1 MSKVTIYS
9 PPSAAQVK
17 NCTADF
23 DLRRAPVPIHL
34 VQFDKTI
41 PILAVALYKGGTAYK
56 LPEDAEANVR
66 MGKRN
71 NLYVYNP
78 VLGCNEGRTLVYVA
92 VTPQMTTQDGVF
104 YPILEV
110 LAGGGVAGTSPLQ
123 LVIQRNP
130 VQEGDLEDTSEAQTL
145 ADLVSQAAASAN
157 AAADSARIVQENKDA
172 IQNANENIEA
182 IKAAP
187 ANANAAADSAKEAR
201 SWAVGDTAS
210 RPGEGM
216 DNAKYY
222 AALAQQVSQG
232 AVGWYPNYEAL
243 YAAHD
248 TGYDGNWAIVGDT
261 DTIWVWD
268 SDTGVWK
275 DTGESSK
282 FANYYDKTQIDEK
295 FYDKTQIDENFYD
308 KTQIDEKFYGKTQI
322 DENFYGKTQIDEN
335 FYGKTQIDAKLPKPV
350 TVTVAASAW
359 TSGDYTVSWDD
370 GSTTSYTACA
380 TATVTGVTADSRIAV
395 SDRTRVTDAVR
406 MVAALEPGAGV
417 VKFYAN
423 SAPTSAAVFVLE
435 VSQ

>member
-23 DLRRAPVPIHL
+23 DLRRAPVPINL

-145 ADLVSQAAASAN
+145 ADLASQAAASAN

-172 IQNANENIEA
+172 IQSANANMEA

-187 ANANAAADSAKEAR
+187 ANATAAAASAKEAR

-232 AVGWYPNYEAL
+232 AVGWYKSYEAL

-275 DTGESSK
+275 DTGESSR
-282 FANYYDKTQIDEK
+282 FANYYDKTQIDA
-295 FYDKTQIDENFYD
+295 
-308 KTQIDEKFYGKTQI
+308 
-322 DENFYGKTQIDEN
+322 N

-359 TSGDYTVSWDD
+359 TTGDYSVAWDD
-370 GSTTSYTACA
+370 GTSTSYTQC
-380 TATVTGVTADSRIAV
+380 ATVTVAGVTADSRITV

-406 MVAALEPGAGV
+406 MIAALEPGAGV

-423 SAPTSAAVFVLE
+423 AAPTSAAVFVVE

>member
-23 DLRRAPVPIHL
+23 DLRRAPVPINL
-34 VQFDKTI
+34 VQFDKAI

-71 NLYVYNP
+71 NLYIYNP
-78 VLGCNEGRTLVYVA
+78 VLGCNEGRNLVYVA

-110 LAGGGVAGTSPLQ
+110 LADGGVAGTSPLQ

-145 ADLVSQAAASAN
+145 ADLASQAAASAN

-172 IQNANENIEA
+172 IQSANANMEA

-187 ANANAAADSAKEAR
+187 ANATAAAASAKEAR

-268 SDTGVWK
+268 SDTGTWR

-282 FANYYDKTQIDEK
+282 FTNYYDKTQIDALLTAMK
-295 FYDKTQIDENFYD
+295 S
-308 KTQIDEKFYGKTQI
+308 
-322 DENFYGKTQIDEN
+322 
-335 FYGKTQIDAKLPKPV
+335 KLK

-359 TSGDYTVSWDD
+359 TTGDYSVTWDD
-370 GSTTSYTACA
+370 GSTSSYNTC
-380 TATVTGVTADSRIAV
+380 ATVTVAGITADSRIAV

-423 SAPTSAAVFVLE
+423 AAPTSAAIFILE

>member
-23 DLRRAPVPIHL
+23 DLRRAPVPINL

-71 NLYVYNP
+71 NLYIYNP

-145 ADLVSQAAASAN
+145 ADLASQAAASAN

-172 IQNANENIEA
+172 IQSANANMEA

-187 ANANAAADSAKEAR
+187 VNATAAAASAKEAR
-201 SWAVGDTAS
+201 SWAVGDTGT
-210 RPGEGM
+210 RQGEGM

-232 AVGWYPNYEAL
+232 AVGFYATYEAL
-243 YAAHD
+243 YAAHEV
-248 TGYDGNWAIVGDT
+248 GYDGNWAIVGDT

-268 SDTGVWK
+268 SDTGTWR

-282 FANYYDKTQIDEK
+282 FANYYDKTQIDTNY
-295 FYDKTQIDENFYD
+295 YD
-308 KTQIDEKFYGKTQI
+308 
-322 DENFYGKTQIDEN
+322 
-335 FYGKTQIDAKLPKPV
+335 KTQIDAKLPNPV

-359 TSGDYTVSWDD
+359 TTGDYSVTWDD
-370 GSTTSYTACA
+370 GSTSSYTACA
-380 TATVTGVTADSRIAV
+380 TVTVAGVTADSRIAV

-423 SAPTSAAVFVLE
+423 SAPTSAAVFILEE

>member
-23 DLRRAPVPIHL
+23 DLRRAPVPINL

-110 LAGGGVAGTSPLQ
+110 LADGGVAGTSPLQ

-145 ADLVSQAAASAN
+145 ADLASQAAASAN
-157 AAADSARIVQENKDA
+157 VAADSARIVQENKDA
-172 IQNANENIEA
+172 IQSANANMEA

-187 ANANAAADSAKEAR
+187 ANATAAAASAKEAR
-201 SWAVGDTAS
+201 SWAVGDTAT

-275 DTGESSK
+275 DTGESSR
-282 FANYYDKTQIDEK
+282 FANYYDKTQIDA
-295 FYDKTQIDENFYD
+295 
-308 KTQIDEKFYGKTQI
+308 
-322 DENFYGKTQIDEN
+322 N

-350 TVTVAASAW
+350 TVTVPASAW
-359 TSGDYTVSWDD
+359 TSGDYNVTWDD
-370 GSTTSYTACA
+370 GSTSSYNTC
-380 TATVTGVTADSRIAV
+380 ATVTVAGVTADSHIAV

-406 MVAALEPGAGV
+406 MIAALEPGAGV

-423 SAPTSAAVFVLE
+423 AAPTSAAVFVVE
-435 VSQ
+435 VSL

>member
-1 MSKVTIYS
+1 MAAANYS
-9 PPSAAQVK
+9 PPAEALIK
-17 NCTADF
+17 ATRADF
-23 DLRRAPVPIHL
+23 DRRDVVQPVHL
-34 VQFDKTI
+34 VQYDDTL
-41 PILAVALYKGGTAYK
+41 PVLAVALYKGGQPWT
-56 LPEDAEANVR
+56 LPTGADVNLR
-66 MGKRN
+66 MDKKDGH
-71 NLYVYNP
+71 YVYTP
-78 VLGCNEGRTLVYVA
+78 ALGVSSDRATVYLA
-92 VTPQMTTQDGVF
+92 VTAQMTTGYGTFAPVV
-104 YPILEV
+104 EV
-110 LAGGGVAGTSPLQ
+110 LAGGGVAGMAALR
-123 LVIQRNP
+123 LEIDRNP
-130 VQEGDLEDTSEAQTL
+130 VQDGMLESTDEYKTVQVL
-145 ADLVSQAAASAN
+145 AAEVAAN
-157 AAADSARIVQENKDA
+157 AKIVRDNEA
-172 IQNANENIEA
+172 GIQDVHENIEA

-187 ANANAAADSAKEAR
+187 ANATAAAASAKEAR

-248 TGYDGNWAIVGDT
+248 TGYDGNWAIMGDT

-282 FANYYDKTQIDEK
+282 FANYYDKTQIDALLTAMKSK
-295 FYDKTQIDENFYD
+295 FK
-308 KTQIDEKFYGKTQI
+308 
-322 DENFYGKTQIDEN
+322 
-335 FYGKTQIDAKLPKPV
+335 
-350 TVTVAASAW
+350 TVTVESSAW
-359 TSGDYTVSWDD
+359 TTGDYSVTWDD
-370 GSTTSYTACA
+370 GTSTSYTQCA
-380 TATVTGVTADSRIAV
+380 TVNVAGVTADSHIAV

-423 SAPTSAAVFVLE
+423 SAPTSAAVFVVE

>member
-1 MSKVTIYS
+1 MAAANYS
-9 PPSAAQVK
+9 PPETALIKA
-17 NCTADF
+17 TRADF
-23 DLRRAPVPIHL
+23 DRRDVVQPVHL
-34 VQFDKTI
+34 VQYDDTL
-41 PILAVALYKGGTAYK
+41 PVLAVALYKGGQPWT
-56 LPEDAEANVR
+56 LPTSADVNLR
-66 MGKRN
+66 MDKKDGH
-71 NLYVYNP
+71 YVYNP
-78 VLGCNEGRTLVYVA
+78 ALGVSSDRATVYLA
-92 VTPQMTTQDGVF
+92 VTAQMTTGYGTFAPVV
-104 YPILEV
+104 EV
-110 LAGGGVAGTSPLQ
+110 LAGGGVAGMAALR
-123 LVIQRNP
+123 LEIDRNP
-130 VQEGDLEDTSEAQTL
+130 VQDDMIESTDEYKTVQAL
-145 ADLVSQAAASAN
+145 AAEVAAN
-157 AAADSARIVQENKDA
+157 AKIVRDNEAGIQDVHENV
-172 IQNANENIEA
+172 EA

-187 ANANAAADSAKEAR
+187 ANAQAAAASAKEAR
-201 SWAVGDTAS
+201 SWAVGDTAT

-282 FANYYDKTQIDEK
+282 FANYYDKTQID
-295 FYDKTQIDENFYD
+295 
-308 KTQIDEKFYGKTQI
+308 
-322 DENFYGKTQIDEN
+322 
-335 FYGKTQIDAKLPKPV
+335 AMLPKPV

-359 TSGDYTVSWDD
+359 TTGDYSVAWDD
-370 GSTTSYTACA
+370 GTSTSYTQCA
-380 TATVTGVTADSRIAV
+380 TVNVAGVTADSRIFV

-423 SAPTSAAVFVLE
+423 SAPSAAATFILE

>member
-23 DLRRAPVPIHL
+23 DLRRAPVPINL

-56 LPEDAEANVR
+56 LPDDAEANVR

-71 NLYVYNP
+71 NLYIYNP

-110 LAGGGVAGTSPLQ
+110 LADGGVAGTSPLQ

-130 VQEGDLEDTSEAQTL
+130 VQEGDLEDTSETQTL
-145 ADLVSQAAASAN
+145 ADLASQAAASAN

-172 IQNANENIEA
+172 IQNANANIEA

-187 ANANAAADSAKEAR
+187 ANATAAADSAKEAR

-222 AALAQQVSQG
+222 AALAQQISQG

-261 DTIWVWD
+261 DTIWIWD
-268 SDTGVWK
+268 SDTGKWH
-275 DTGESSK
+275 DTNESSK
-282 FANYYDKTQIDEK
+282 LANYYDKTQIDA
-295 FYDKTQIDENFYD
+295 
-308 KTQIDEKFYGKTQI
+308 
-322 DENFYGKTQIDEN
+322 N

-359 TSGDYTVSWDD
+359 TSGDYTVTWDD
-370 GSTTSYTACA
+370 GGTSSYNTC
-380 TATVTGVTADSRIAV
+380 ATVTVAGVTADSRITV

-435 VSQ
+435 VSR

>member
-187 ANANAAADSAKEAR
+187 ANAKAAAASAKEAR

-248 TGYDGNWAIVGDT
+248 TGYDGNWAIIGDT

-282 FANYYDKTQIDEK
+282 FANYYDKTQIDA
-295 FYDKTQIDENFYD
+295 
-308 KTQIDEKFYGKTQI
+308 
-322 DENFYGKTQIDEN
+322 N

-359 TSGDYTVSWDD
+359 TTGDYTVSWDD
-370 GSTTSYTACA
+370 GSTSNYTTC
-380 TATVTGVTADSRIAV
+380 ATVTVAGMTANSRIAV

>member
-1 MSKVTIYS
+1 MSKVMIYS
-9 PPSAAQVK
+9 PPSAAQIK

-23 DLRRAPVPIHL
+23 DLRRAPVPINL

-92 VTPQMTTQDGVF
+92 ITPQMTTQDGVF

-110 LAGGGVAGTSPLQ
+110 LADGGVAGTSPLQ
-123 LVIQRNP
+123 LVIQHNP
-130 VQEGDLEDTSEAQTL
+130 VQEDDLEDTSEAQTL
-145 ADLVSQAAASAN
+145 ADLVGQAAASAN

-172 IQNANENIEA
+172 IQSANANIEA

-187 ANANAAADSAKEAR
+187 ANAQAAAASAKEAR
-201 SWAVGDTAS
+201 SWAVGDTGT

-222 AALAQQVSQG
+222 AAQAQQVSQG

-268 SDTGVWK
+268 SDTGKWH
-275 DTGESSK
+275 DTYESSK
-282 FANYYDKTQIDEK
+282 LANYYDKTQIDALLTAMK
-295 FYDKTQIDENFYD
+295 S
-308 KTQIDEKFYGKTQI
+308 
-322 DENFYGKTQIDEN
+322 
-335 FYGKTQIDAKLPKPV
+335 KLK

-359 TSGDYTVSWDD
+359 TSGNYTVTWDD
-370 GSTTSYTACA
+370 GSTTTYTACA
-380 TATVTGVTADSRIAV
+380 TVTVAGVTADSRIAV

-423 SAPTSAAVFVLE
+423 SAPTGAATFVLE

>member
-23 DLRRAPVPIHL
+23 DLRRAPVPINL

-56 LPEDAEANVR
+56 LPDDAEANVR

-71 NLYVYNP
+71 NLYIYNP

-110 LAGGGVAGTSPLQ
+110 LADGGVAGTSPLQ

-130 VQEGDLEDTSEAQTL
+130 VQEGDLEDTSEKQTL
-145 ADLVSQAAASAN
+145 ADLASQAAASAN

-172 IQNANENIEA
+172 IQNANANMEA

-187 ANANAAADSAKEAR
+187 ANATAAADSAKEAR

-282 FANYYDKTQIDEK
+282 FANYYDKTQIDKMLAGYCPYGIDDVYVTFSSTKPTARWPGTSWERITDCFLRAADDSHPAGTTGGSWNIVQTEK
-295 FYDKTQIDENFYD
+295 QVAPHTHVIVSNTNGSQIKAKTYGGAATNYAMDKIATSDDYNVI
-308 KTQIDEKFYGKTQI
+308 
-322 DENFYGKTQIDEN
+322 
-335 FYGKTQIDAKLPKPV
+335 
-350 TVTVAASAW
+350 AAANVGGQPMDITNKYIAAYIW
-359 TSGDYTVSWDD
+359 QR
-370 GSTTSYTACA
+370 TA
-380 TATVTGVTADSRIAV
+380 
-395 SDRTRVTDAVR
+395 
-406 MVAALEPGAGV
+406 
-417 VKFYAN
+417 
-423 SAPTSAAVFVLE
+423 
-435 VSQ
+435 

>member
-1 MSKVTIYS
+1 MAVANYS
-9 PPSAAQVK
+9 PPAEALIK
-17 NCTADF
+17 ATRADF
-23 DLRRAPVPIHL
+23 DRRDVVQPVHL
-34 VQFDKTI
+34 VQYDDTL
-41 PILAVALYKGGTAYK
+41 PVLAVALYKGGQPWT
-56 LPEDAEANVR
+56 LPTGADVSLR
-66 MGKRN
+66 MDKKDGH
-71 NLYVYNP
+71 YVYNP
-78 VLGCNEGRTLVYVA
+78 ALGVSSDRSTVYMA
-92 VTPQMTTQDGVF
+92 VTAQMTIGYGTFSPMV
-104 YPILEV
+104 EV
-110 LAGGGVAGTSPLQ
+110 LAGGGVAGMAALR
-123 LVIQRNP
+123 LDIDKNP
-130 VQEGDLEDTSEAQTL
+130 VQDGMLESTDEYKSVQVLAAEVAAIAKIVRDNEAG
-145 ADLVSQAAASAN
+145 
-157 AAADSARIVQENKDA
+157 
-172 IQNANENIEA
+172 IQDVHDNIEV

-187 ANANAAADSAKEAR
+187 SNAKAAAASAKEAR

-248 TGYDGNWAIVGDT
+248 IGYDGNWAIIGET

-282 FANYYDKTQIDEK
+282 FANYYDKTQID
-295 FYDKTQIDENFYD
+295 
-308 KTQIDEKFYGKTQI
+308 
-322 DENFYGKTQIDEN
+322 
-335 FYGKTQIDAKLPKPV
+335 AKLPKPV

-359 TSGDYTVSWDD
+359 TTGDYTVSWDD
-370 GSTTSYTACA
+370 GSTSSYTACA
-380 TATVTGVTADSRIAV
+380 SVTVAGVTANSRIAV

-423 SAPTSAAVFVLE
+423 SAPTSATVFVLE

>member
-1 MSKVTIYS
+1 MAAANYS
-9 PPSAAQVK
+9 PPAEALIK
-17 NCTADF
+17 ATRADF
-23 DLRRAPVPIHL
+23 DRRDVVQPVHL
-34 VQFDKTI
+34 VQYDDTL
-41 PILAVALYKGGTAYK
+41 PVLAVALYKGGQPWT
-56 LPEDAEANVR
+56 LPTGADVNLR
-66 MGKRN
+66 MDKKDGH
-71 NLYVYNP
+71 YVYNP
-78 VLGCNEGRTLVYVA
+78 ALGVSSDRSTVYIA
-92 VTPQMTTQDGVF
+92 VTAQMTTSYGTFAPVV
-104 YPILEV
+104 EV
-110 LAGGGVAGTSPLQ
+110 LAGGGVAGMAALR
-123 LVIQRNP
+123 LDIDRNP
-130 VQEGDLEDTSEAQTL
+130 VQDGMLESTDEYKTIQVL
-145 ADLVSQAAASAN
+145 AAEVAAN
-157 AAADSARIVQENKDA
+157 AKIVRDNEA
-172 IQNANENIEA
+172 GIQDVHENIEA

-187 ANANAAADSAKEAR
+187 ANAKAAAASAKEAR

-243 YAAHD
+243 YTAHD

-282 FANYYDKTQIDEK
+282 FANYYDKTQID
-295 FYDKTQIDENFYD
+295 
-308 KTQIDEKFYGKTQI
+308 
-322 DENFYGKTQIDEN
+322 
-335 FYGKTQIDAKLPKPV
+335 AKLPKPV

-370 GSTTSYTACA
+370 GSTSNYTTCA
-380 TATVTGVTADSRIAV
+380 SVTVAGVTADSRIAV

-406 MVAALEPGAGV
+406 MVAALEPKAGV

-423 SAPTSAAVFVLE
+423 SAPMSATVFVLE

>member
-1 MSKVTIYS
+1 MSKVMIYS
-9 PPSAAQVK
+9 PPSAAQIK

-23 DLRRAPVPIHL
+23 DLRRAPVPINL

-110 LAGGGVAGTSPLQ
+110 LADGGVAGTSPLQ

-130 VQEGDLEDTSEAQTL
+130 VQEGDLEDTSETQTL
-145 ADLVSQAAASAN
+145 ADLASQAAASAN

-172 IQNANENIEA
+172 IQNANANMEA

-187 ANANAAADSAKEAR
+187 ANAQAAAASAKEAR
-201 SWAVGDTAS
+201 SWAVGDTGT

-222 AALAQQVSQG
+222 AAQAQQVSQG

-268 SDTGVWK
+268 SDTGKWH
-275 DTGESSK
+275 DTYESSK
-282 FANYYDKTQIDEK
+282 LANYYD
-295 FYDKTQIDENFYD
+295 
-308 KTQIDEKFYGKTQI
+308 
-322 DENFYGKTQIDEN
+322 
-335 FYGKTQIDAKLPKPV
+335 KTQIDAKLPKPV

-359 TSGDYTVSWDD
+359 TTGDYTVAWDD
-370 GSTTSYTACA
+370 GTSTSYTQCA
-380 TATVTGVTADSRIAV
+380 TVNVAGVTADSRIAV

-417 VKFYAN
+417 VKFYSN
-423 SAPTSAAVFVLE
+423 SAPTSAAVFVVE
-435 VSQ
+435 VSV

>member
-1 MSKVTIYS
+1 MAAANYS
-9 PPSAAQVK
+9 PPETALIKA
-17 NCTADF
+17 TRADF
-23 DLRRAPVPIHL
+23 DRRDVVQPVHL
-34 VQFDKTI
+34 VQYDDTL
-41 PILAVALYKGGTAYK
+41 PVLAVNLYKGGQPWT
-56 LPEDAEANVR
+56 LPTGADVNLR
-66 MGKRN
+66 MDKKDGH
-71 NLYVYNP
+71 YVYNP
-78 VLGCNEGRTLVYVA
+78 ALGVSSDRTTVYLA
-92 VTPQMTTQDGVF
+92 VTAQMTTGYGTFAPVV
-104 YPILEV
+104 EV
-110 LAGGGVAGTSPLQ
+110 LAGGGMAGIAALR
-123 LVIQRNP
+123 LEIDRNP
-130 VQEGDLEDTSEAQTL
+130 VQEGMLESTDEYKTVQAL
-145 ADLVSQAAASAN
+145 AAEVAAN
-157 AAADSARIVQENKDA
+157 AKIVRDNEA
-172 IQNANENIEA
+172 GIQDVHANIEA

-187 ANANAAADSAKEAR
+187 ANAQAAAASAKEAR

-282 FANYYDKTQIDEK
+282 FSNYYDKTQID
-295 FYDKTQIDENFYD
+295 
-308 KTQIDEKFYGKTQI
+308 
-322 DENFYGKTQIDEN
+322 
-335 FYGKTQIDAKLPKPV
+335 AMLPKPV

-359 TSGDYTVSWDD
+359 TTGDYTVTWDD
-370 GSTTSYTACA
+370 GTSTSYTQCA
-380 TATVTGVTADSRIAV
+380 TVNVSNVTADSRISV

-406 MVAALEPGAGV
+406 MVAALEPDAGS

-423 SAPTSAAVFVLE
+423 AVLTGAATFVLE
-435 VSQ
+435 VGQ

>member
-1 MSKVTIYS
+1 MATANYS
-9 PPSAAQVK
+9 PPAEALIK
-17 NCTADF
+17 ATRADF
-23 DLRRAPVPIHL
+23 DRRDVVQPVHL
-34 VQFDKTI
+34 VQYDDTL
-41 PILAVALYKGGTAYK
+41 PVLAVTLYKGGQPWT
-56 LPEDAEANVR
+56 LPTGADVNLR
-66 MGKRN
+66 MDKKDGH
-71 NLYVYNP
+71 YVYNP
-78 VLGCNEGRTLVYVA
+78 ALGVSSDRSTVYMA
-92 VTPQMTTQDGVF
+92 VTSQMTTGYGTFAPVV
-104 YPILEV
+104 EV
-110 LAGGGVAGTSPLQ
+110 RAGGGMAGMAALR
-123 LVIQRNP
+123 LDIDKNP
-130 VQEGDLEDTSEAQTL
+130 VQDGMIESTDEYKAVQALAAEVAAIAKIVRDNEAG
-145 ADLVSQAAASAN
+145 
-157 AAADSARIVQENKDA
+157 
-172 IQNANENIEA
+172 IQDVHENIEA

-187 ANANAAADSAKEAR
+187 ANAKAAAASAKEAR

-216 DNAKYY
+216 NNAKYY

-248 TGYDGNWAIVGDT
+248 TGYDGNWAIIGET

-275 DTGESSK
+275 DTGQSSK
-282 FANYYDKTQIDEK
+282 FANYYD
-295 FYDKTQIDENFYD
+295 
-308 KTQIDEKFYGKTQI
+308 
-322 DENFYGKTQIDEN
+322 
-335 FYGKTQIDAKLPKPV
+335 KTQIDAKLPKPV

-370 GSTTSYTACA
+370 GSTSSYNTC
-380 TATVTGVTADSRIAV
+380 ATVTVAGVTADSRIAV

-423 SAPTSAAVFVLE
+423 NAPTSASVFVLE

>member
-23 DLRRAPVPIHL
+23 DLRRAPVPINL

-145 ADLVSQAAASAN
+145 ADLASQAAASAA

-172 IQNANENIEA
+172 IQNANANMEA

-187 ANANAAADSAKEAR
+187 ANATAAAASAKEAR
-201 SWAVGDTAS
+201 SWAVGDTGT

-268 SDTGVWK
+268 SNTGVWK

-282 FANYYDKTQIDEK
+282 FANYYDKE
-295 FYDKTQIDENFYD
+295 
-308 KTQIDEKFYGKTQI
+308 
-322 DENFYGKTQIDEN
+322 
-335 FYGKTQIDAKLPKPV
+335 QIDALLTAMKSKLK

-359 TSGDYTVSWDD
+359 TTGDYTVTWDD
-370 GSTTSYTACA
+370 GSTSSYNTC
-380 TATVTGVTADSRIAV
+380 ATVTVAGVTADSRIVV

-406 MVAALEPGAGV
+406 MVAALEPGAGA

-423 SAPTSAAVFVLE
+423 SAPSAAAVFVLE
-435 VSQ
+435 VSV

>member
-23 DLRRAPVPIHL
+23 DLRRAPVPINL

-71 NLYVYNP
+71 NLYIYNP
-78 VLGCNEGRTLVYVA
+78 VLGCNEGRNLVYVA

-130 VQEGDLEDTSEAQTL
+130 VQEGDLEDTSEKQTL
-145 ADLVSQAAASAN
+145 ADLASQAAASAN

-172 IQNANENIEA
+172 IQNANANMEA

-187 ANANAAADSAKEAR
+187 ANATAAAASAKEAR
-201 SWAVGDTAS
+201 SWAVGDTGT

-232 AVGWYPNYEAL
+232 AVGWYKSYEAL

-261 DTIWVWD
+261 DTIWVWY

-282 FANYYDKTQIDEK
+282 FANYYDKTQIDALLTSMK
-295 FYDKTQIDENFYD
+295 S
-308 KTQIDEKFYGKTQI
+308 
-322 DENFYGKTQIDEN
+322 
-335 FYGKTQIDAKLPKPV
+335 KLK

-359 TSGDYTVSWDD
+359 TTGDYSVTWDD

-380 TATVTGVTADSRIAV
+380 TVEVAGITTDSKISV
-395 SDRTRVTDAVR
+395 SPRTCVTDNVR
-406 MVAALEPGAGV
+406 LVAALEPDAGS

-423 SAPTSAAVFVLE
+423 AVPTGAATFILE
-435 VSQ
+435 VSV